1 MENDKPRLSLDEQIQ
16 HLKDNGILFNI
27 MDEDSAKQYLKYNNN
42 YYKLTSFRKNYDKH
56 PGGKNEGKYIN
67 LEFAYLV
74 DMSIID
80 MRLRYKIVEMAL
92 DIEHH
97 TKLQL
102 LRKIDEYDE
111 DGYQVVKDYI
121 GSLDDRHKNNF
132 ESEINRNSGNTYC
145 GDMIE

>member
-1 MENDKPRLSLDEQIQ
+1 MENK
-16 HLKDNGILFNI
+16 
-27 MDEDSAKQYLKYNNN
+27 
-42 YYKLTSFRKNYDKH
+42 
-56 PGGKNEGKYIN
+56 GKYIR

-80 MRLRYKIVEMAL
+80 MRLRYRIVEMAL

-111 DGYQVVKDYI
+111 DGYQVAKEYI
-121 GSLDDRHKNNF
+121 DSL
-132 ESEINRNSGNTYC
+132 EILLKSMKVIILFGYLLKLYRLEN
-145 GDMIE
+145 

>member
-1 MENDKPRLSLDEQIQ
+1 
-16 HLKDNGILFNI
+16 
-27 MDEDSAKQYLKYNNN
+27 
-42 YYKLTSFRKNYDKH
+42 LTSFRKNYDKH
-56 PGGKNEGKYIN
+56 PGGENKGKYIR

-80 MRLRYKIVEMAL
+80 MRLRYRIVEMAL

-111 DGYQVVKDYI
+111 DGYQVAKEYI
-121 GSLDDRHKNNF
+121 DSL
-132 ESEINRNSGNTYC
+132 EILLKSMKVIILFGYLLKLYRLEN
-145 GDMIE
+145 

>member
-1 MENDKPRLSLDEQIQ
+1 MFQ
-16 HLKDNGILFNI
+16 
-27 MDEDSAKQYLKYNNN
+27 
-42 YYKLTSFRKNYDKH
+42 KNYDKH
-56 PGGKNEGKYIN
+56 PGGENKGKYIR

-80 MRLRYKIVEMAL
+80 MRLRYRIVEMAL

-111 DGYQVVKDYI
+111 DGYQVAKEYI
-121 GSLDDRHKNNF
+121 DSL
-132 ESEINRNSGNTYC
+132 EILLKSMKVIILFGYLLKLYRLEN
-145 GDMIE
+145 